1 MKNTNILIV
10 GVGGQGT
17 ILAGRIIAQVA
28 QDAGLDVKV
37 SEIHGMS
44 QRGGSVITQVR
55 IGEKVWSPIIPNGQ
69 ADVMLAF
76 EKLEALRSLN
86 WMAQGGKMII
96 NDRELYPMPVISGA
110 MEYPS
115 DIKEK
120 INAKTDQALFLDAL
134 GMAQEAGSA
143 RAVNLVLLGCLS
155 KYMDM
160 PKEDWLKAISSIVK
174 PHTLEVNLKA
184 FQMGRDAIK

>member
-55 IGEKVWSPIIPNGQ
+55 VGEKLWSPIIPNGQ

-96 NDRELYPMPVISGA
+96 NDRELYPMPVISGT

>member
-96 NDRELYPMPVISGA
+96 NDRELYPMPVISGT

>member
-160 PKEDWLKAISSIVK
+160 PKEDWLKAISGIVK

>member
-17 ILAGRIIAQVA
+17 ILAGRIMAQVA

>member
-17 ILAGRIIAQVA
+17 ILAGRIMAQVA

-55 IGEKVWSPIIPNGQ
+55 VGEKVWSPIIPNGQ

-96 NDRELYPMPVISGA
+96 NDRELYPMPVISGT

>member
-55 IGEKVWSPIIPNGQ
+55 VGEKVWSPIIPNGQ

>member
-55 IGEKVWSPIIPNGQ
+55 VGEKVWSPIIPNGQ

-96 NDRELYPMPVISGA
+96 NDRELYPMPVISGT